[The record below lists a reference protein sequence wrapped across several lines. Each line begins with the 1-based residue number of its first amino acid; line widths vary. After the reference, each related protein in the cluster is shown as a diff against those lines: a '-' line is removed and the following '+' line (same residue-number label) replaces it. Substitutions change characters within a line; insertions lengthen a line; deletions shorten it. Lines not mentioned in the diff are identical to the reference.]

1 MNSPRFASSLVSSLL
16 ASAMAIGMI
25 ASSPQALAQDE
36 TALAKATIPFAFQS
50 GSQVMPAGTYTITTQ
65 SDHVLVL
72 RDPSQK
78 AAEFVLVHPAYQ
90 HQAPKNSVIVFDRRG
105 DQYFLRNIWIA
116 NNTTGMECTKT
127 RAEKLAER
135 QLEASNNKPSSD
147 TITLALNTS
156 PQR

>member
-1 MNSPRFASSLVSSLL
+1 MNSPRFASSLVSSFL

-36 TALAKATIPFAFQS
+36 TPVAKATIPFAFQA
-50 GSQVMPAGTYTITTQ
+50 GSQVLPAGTYTISRQ
-65 SDHVLVL
+65 SDSLLLL

-78 AAEFVLVHPAYQ
+78 EAEFVMVHSAYTV
-90 HQAPKNSVIVFDRRG
+90 HKAKASVIVFDRRG
-105 DQYFLRNIWIA
+105 DQYFLRNIWTA
-116 NNTTGMECTKT
+116 NSDTGLECPKSH
-127 RAEKLAER
+127 AEKLAEK
-135 QLEASNNKPSSD
+135 QMEVAKTKVPSD